1 MSFYSCIL
9 YRKRRLILLLGVI
22 LMVILQI
29 SVLGCSKQK
38 IAVPNE
44 SDQQE
49 DSTLDLSY
57 PGVPISDIYEVTIVK
72 NGIKE
77 KSVVFISS
85 CPVYKLGD
93 LNMTENDQYPLA
105 IFAGRT
111 INWCKF
117 SFSGTVLVEVKILNS
132 SKVPLSGNV
141 KVLPSRHGIAPTVE
155 GNLVRFTLNSPGQ
168 LSVEIGEN
176 GYKNGLIL
184 FADPP
189 ETDIPSQTSGSYKI
203 LKNSSKNDITS
214 VPASFSGLYFKAGVH
229 NIGVYNIPSNIKNIY
244 FENGSWVYGSLIM
257 DGKSDVKIFGRGVLS
272 SAKFNYRESHC
283 IEAINQSNNITIE
296 GIVVAD
302 PKYFAVRLIGQNNT
316 VKWTKVIGGWVY
328 NCDGIAAYA
337 GSTVSNCF
345 IWANDDAI
353 KIYRDNIT
361 WSDCVV
367 WQLNNGG
374 VIQMAWGGSNATNI
388 RVSRIDVLRAEWN
401 KPGFN
406 RALINCVGNRYKEP
420 GKYGIQS
427 DWIIEDIVT
436 ESPIPVIFNIAPDE
450 FSPNH
455 IHNITFRNWKVTMT
469 MNKTFQNAIIG
480 NDPARFIDGFVFDN
494 FHFNG
499 VKLTQSNWLEVTGLI
514 TSKFVQPEFK

>member
-1 MSFYSCIL
+1 M
-9 YRKRRLILLLGVI
+9 
-22 LMVILQI
+22 
-29 SVLGCSKQK
+29 GCSKQK
-38 IAVPNE
+38 IADPKDP
-44 SDQQE
+44 DQQE
-49 DSTLDLSY
+49 PPSVDLSY
-57 PGVPISDIYEVTIVK
+57 PGVPISDIYEVTIIK

-77 KSVVFISS
+77 KSAVFINS
-85 CPVYKLGD
+85 CPVYKLGEM
-93 LNMTENDQYPLA
+93 NMIENDQYPLA

-111 INWCKF
+111 INWSKF
-117 SFSGTVLVEVKILNS
+117 SFSGTVVVEVKVLNS
-132 SKVPLSGNV
+132 SKVPLSSDIR
-141 KVLPSRHGIAPTVE
+141 VLPSRYGITSVRE
-155 GNLVRFTLNSPGQ
+155 GNLVRFTLNTPGQ
-168 LSVEIGEN
+168 YSVEIGEN
-176 GYKNGLIL
+176 GYKNGMVI

-203 LKNSSKNDITS
+203 LKNSSKSDLS
-214 VPASFSGLYFKAGVH
+214 SLPASYTGLFFKAGVH

-244 FENGSWVYGSLIM
+244 FENGSWVYGSLLM

-272 SAKFNYRESHC
+272 SAKLNYRESHC

-337 GSTVSNCF
+337 GSTVSNSF

-361 WSDCVV
+361 WSDCVI

-374 VIQMAWGGSNATNI
+374 VIQMAWGGSNATNVRI
-388 RVSRIDVLRAEWN
+388 SRIDVLRAEWN

-406 RALINCVGNRYKEP
+406 RALINCVGNRYKET

-436 ESPIPVIFNIAPDE
+436 ESPIPLIFNISPDE

-455 IHNITFRNWKVTMT
+455 IHNITFKNWKVTMT
-469 MNKTFQNAIIG
+469 MNTSFQNSIIG

-494 FHFNG
+494 FLFNG
-499 VKLTQSNWLEVTGLI
+499 VKLTQSNWLEVTGLNI
-514 TSKFVQPEFK
+514 SKFAQPEFK